1 MNEKLKLKNPNFEN
15 LISLNSQNQ
24 NSVLLI
30 FLEFLEFNILLI
42 AFFLN
47 FLDNKIKEKV
57 NKLII
62 IESIIMISFNIK
74 VALLFSFNRKKE
86 LITAKI
92 IPK

>member
-1 MNEKLKLKNPNFEN
+1 M
-15 LISLNSQNQ
+15 ISLNSQNQ

-30 FLEFLEFNILLI
+30 FLEFLEFKILLI

-74 VALLFSFNRKKE
+74 VSLLLFFNRKKV
-86 LITAKI
+86 LISAKI
-92 IPK
+92 IYK